1 MLEMWLQTEGP
12 PHEGAVQSLIL
23 YCAVLPGVVSQPH
36 TAFDYEPASVAVLV
50 VVSVVVVVVV
60 VVPAPASVAVLVVVV
75 DELPSV
81 AVLVVVVS
89 PPPVV
94 PPQAASEATNARLA
108 VARAI
113 V

>member
-1 MLEMWLQTEGP
+1 MQTEGP
-12 PHEGAVQSLIL
+12 PLLVRSFLLIL
-23 YCAVLPGVVSQPH
+23 FGAVLPGVVSQQFV
-36 TAFDYEPASVAVLV
+36 AFGYEPASVAVLV

-60 VVPAPASVAVLVVVV
+60 VVPALASVAVLVVE
-75 DELPSV
+75 ELPSV